1 MEENANKILELSPMG
16 IIITDKN
23 TRMTWCNDR
32 FLNDSGLNKNDIIN
46 RLFASLPI
54 EGDGFS
60 NDASKSINLQLFN
73 TNTQIRKSFQYWQ
86 VSLADVNQQRIHY
99 FILQQ
104 EASSLTNSPKLKANI
119 RLPKRA
125 NWLEF
130 LDYEVSRSRRYN
142 NPLSLMK
149 CHLLISENPQSIDED
164 DIQACVKNT
173 LMDELRWADMIGN
186 TQQGSYLMVL
196 PETPQ
201 ESTTALQ
208 EKLQEAI
215 SSELKSLSANL
226 ATQLVFGVAHWEKHD
241 DSSTLLEK
249 ARKSLVVELEALLP

>member
-1 MEENANKILELSPMG
+1 MEKNAAQILELSPMG

-23 TRMTWCNDR
+23 TRITWCNSR
-32 FLNDSGLNKNDIIN
+32 FLSDSSLDKNDVLDH
-46 RLFASLPI
+46 LFASLPI

-60 NDASKSINLQLFN
+60 NDASKSINLQLFD
-73 TNTQIRKSFQYWQ
+73 TNTHLRKSFLYWQ
-86 VSLADVNQQRIHY
+86 VNFTDPDGQRIHY
-99 FILQQ
+99 FILQRK
-104 EASSLTNSPKLKANI
+104 APKSSKLNANV

-130 LDYEVSRSRRYN
+130 LDYEVSRSRRYQ

-149 CHLLISENPQSIDED
+149 CHLLISENPQKVDEN
-164 DIQACVKNT
+164 DIQTCIKST
-173 LMDELRWADMIGN
+173 LMEELRWADMIGN

-201 ESTTALQ
+201 GSTLALQ
-208 EKLQEAI
+208 EKLRDAI
-215 SSELKSLSANL
+215 ALELKSLSADL
-226 ATQLVFGVAHWEKHD
+226 AVTLVFGIAHWEKHD

-249 ARKSLVVELEALLP
+249 ARQNLVVELEALLP

>member
-1 MEENANKILELSPMG
+1 MDEKVNKILELSPMG
-16 IIITDKN
+16 IIITDNN

-32 FLNDSGLNKNDIIN
+32 FLNDSGLDKNDIIN

-60 NDASKSINLQLFN
+60 NDASKSINLQLFDI
-73 TNTQIRKSFQYWQ
+73 NTQVRKIFQYWQ
-86 VSLADVNQQRIHY
+86 VSSDDLSQQRIHY
-99 FILQQ
+99 FIMQQ
-104 EASSLTNSPKLKANI
+104 EASASPKLKANI

-130 LDYEVSRSRRYN
+130 LDYEVSRSRRYK

-149 CHLLISENPQSIDED
+149 CHLLISENPDEIDED
-164 DIQACVKNT
+164 DIQACVKGT

-201 ESTTALQ
+201 ESTAALQ

-215 SSELKSLSANL
+215 SSELKSLSSNL
-226 ATQLVFGVAHWEKHD
+226 ATKLVFGIAHWEKHD

-249 ARKSLVVELEALLP
+249 ARKCLVLELEALLP